1 MTTRAPLGTW
11 TSPITADVL
20 TTSGLNLSEVVAD
33 GDDLYWLEGRP
44 TEGGRVVLVR
54 LRQGEMSDVTPAPL
68 NVRTRVHEYGGGA
81 YDVRDEIVVFSNFAD
96 GRLHIIE
103 NGETRTLTPEGMPS
117 ALRFG
122 DLQLDLP
129 RRRVL
134 CVREDHRSPDEVR
147 NELVA
152 VPLDAEPTE
161 GEVLVTGHDFVAAP
175 RLSPDGD
182 RLAWISWEH
191 PCMPWDS
198 TLLWVGDPAG
208 ANARVVDGGEGV
220 SVCDIGWCRDGSLLY
235 LSDRSGYWNLT
246 CDKAPLHAIDRDC
259 SDPAWML
266 GGRSWLELPD
276 GRILFREWRD
286 SSAQLMM
293 LRPGE
298 PAREVPTPLV
308 SSTRPS
314 WWNGDVVMLAERA
327 SEPAAV
333 IRLDP
338 DSARFDV
345 LRASAELPVDRAY
358 LPEAEAVTW
367 QDRQGRE
374 VHGFLYR
381 PRNPQF
387 EAPEGELAP
396 LVVQSHGGPTGQT
409 IPSLDLGYAYLTS
422 RGIAVLDVNYGGSA
436 GYGRAY
442 RERLKG
448 QWGIVDVDDCCDGA
462 LAMAERGWADPERL
476 AISGGSAGGY
486 TTLSALAFRDV
497 FAAGV
502 SLFGVADLEA
512 LARDTHKFE
521 SRYLDGLVGPYP
533 AAQAVYVE
541 RSPINHLDALNCA
554 MLLLQG
560 EDDEVVPPNQATAM
574 ADAVRRKGKPVA
586 ILLFAGEGHG
596 FRAAENQRA
605 AYEAELSFYGQV
617 FGFEP
622 ANDIPRLPIDN
633 L

>member
-1 MTTRAPLGTW
+1 MTHKAPYGSW

-20 TTSGLNLSEVVAD
+20 TTSGLTLSQVVAD
-33 GDDLYWLEGRP
+33 GSDLYWLEGRP
-44 TEGGRVVLVR
+44 TESGRVVLVR
-54 LRQGEMSDVTPAPL
+54 LRDGEMADVTPSPV

-81 YDVRDEIVVFSNFAD
+81 YDVQGSVVVYSDFAD
-96 GRLHIIE
+96 GRLRIIE
-103 NGETRTLTPEGMPS
+103 NGETRALTPEGTPS
-117 ALRFG
+117 ALRFA
-122 DLQLDLP
+122 DLRLDLP

-134 CVREDHRSPDEVR
+134 CVREDHRGADGVV

-152 VPLDAEPTE
+152 VSLDAGASA

-175 RLSPDGD
+175 RLSPDGEQ
-182 RLAWISWEH
+182 LAWISWEH
-191 PCMPWDS
+191 PSMPWDAS
-198 TLLWVGDPAG
+198 LLWVGSAT
-208 ANARVVDGGEGV
+208 ATNARVVDGGEGV
-220 SVCDIGWCRDGSLLY
+220 SVGDIGWCRDGSLLY
-235 LSDRSGYWNLT
+235 MSDRSGYWNLT
-246 CDKAPLHAIDRDC
+246 RDGATLHPVTVDC

-266 GGRSWLELPD
+266 GGGSWLELPD
-276 GRILFREWRD
+276 GRILLREWRD
-286 SSAQLMM
+286 SSAQLM
-293 LRPGE
+293 LISAGE
-298 PAREVPTPLV
+298 PPREVPTPLV
-308 SSTRPS
+308 SSARPS
-314 WWNGDVVMLAERA
+314 WWNGHVVMVAAPA

-333 IRLDP
+333 MQLDP
-338 DSARFDV
+338 ATARFEV
-345 LRASAELPVDRAY
+345 LRASAELPVDQAY

-367 QDRQGRE
+367 QDRQGRA

-381 PRNPQF
+381 PRNPDF

-409 IPSLDLGYAYLTS
+409 VPALDLGYAFLTS

-448 QWGIVDVDDCCDGA
+448 QWGVVDVDDCCDGA
-462 LAMAERGWADPERL
+462 AAMAERGWADPARL

-533 AAQAVYVE
+533 AAQDIYVE

-586 ILLFAGEGHG
+586 LRLFAGEGHG
-596 FRAAENQRA
+596 FRAAENQRS

-622 ANDIPRLPIDN
+622 ADDIPRLPIDN

>member
-1 MTTRAPLGTW
+1 MTTRAPYGSW
-11 TSPITADVL
+11 TSPITAELL
-20 TTSGLNLSEVVAD
+20 TTAGLALSAVVAD

-44 TEGGRVVLVR
+44 VESGRVVLVR
-54 LRQGEMSDVTPAPL
+54 LRDGQRADLTPAPL

-81 YDVRDEIVVFSNFAD
+81 YDVRGDIVVFSDFAD
-96 GRLHIIE
+96 GRLHLIE
-103 NGETRTLTPEGMPS
+103 NGETRAITPEGKPS

-134 CVREDHRSPDEVR
+134 CVREDHRSPGEVR

-152 VPLDAEPTE
+152 VPLDGEPTA

-175 RLSPDGD
+175 RLSPDGE
-182 RLAWISWEH
+182 RLAWVSWEH
-191 PCMPWDS
+191 PNMPWDG
-198 TLLWVGDPAG
+198 TRLWVGDAG
-208 ANARVVDGGEGV
+208 ASDAQVVDGEDGV
-220 SVCDIGWCRDGSLLY
+220 SVGDIGWCRDGSLLY
-235 LSDRSGYWNLT
+235 MSDRSGYWNLT
-246 CDKAPLHAIDRDC
+246 RDGAALHPVDRDC

-276 GRILFREWRD
+276 GRILLREWRD
-286 SSAQLMM
+286 ASAQLMLM
-293 LRPGE
+293 HPGE
-298 PAREVPTPLV
+298 PAREVPVALV
-308 SSTRPS
+308 TSARPS
-314 WWNGDVVMLAERA
+314 WWNGHVVMLATRA
-327 SEPAAV
+327 SEPAGV
-333 IRLDP
+333 IQLDP
-338 DSARFDV
+338 DSARIEV
-345 LRASAELPVDRAY
+345 LRASADLPVDRAY
-358 LPEAEAVTW
+358 LAEAEAVTW
-367 QDRQGRE
+367 PDREGRA

-387 EAPEGELAP
+387 HAPEAERPP
-396 LVVQSHGGPTGQT
+396 LVVQSHGGPTSHVVGA
-409 IPSLDLGYAYLTS
+409 LDLGYAYWTS
-422 RGIAVLDVNYGGSA
+422 RGIAVLDVNYGGSTS
-436 GYGRAY
+436 YGRDY

-462 LAMAERGWADPERL
+462 RAMADRGWVDPARL

-486 TTLSALAFRDV
+486 TTLASLAFRDV
-497 FAAGV
+497 FTAGV
-502 SLFGVADLEA
+502 SLYGVADLEA

-541 RSPINHLDALNCA
+541 RSPINHLDALSCA

-586 ILLFAGEGHG
+586 LRLFAGEGHG
-596 FRAAENQRA
+596 FRAAVNQRA
-605 AYEAELSFYGQV
+605 AREAELSFYGQV

-622 ANDIPRLPIDN
+622 ADDIPRLAIDN